1 MTDTPGQQQTI
12 TPERQMAAMQVGAV
26 FNAAHEY
33 LRGLEPLRPD
43 GLNGALVPFMTPQLS
58 LAHQRIDEA
67 AMWAVKSV
75 LNFGVPPAPPKAE
88 APIAPPA
95 APTPAPETVAPPSD
109 ETQRPG
115 GDDPAQSPGGSVALP
130 IDLQTI

>member
-43 GLNGALVPFMTPQLS
+43 GLSGALVPFMTPQLS

-88 APIAPPA
+88 APPPA
-95 APTPAPETVAPPSD
+95 EQPVKPPTDPLPPETGAAPEQPPADS
-109 ETQRPG
+109 Q
-115 GDDPAQSPGGSVALP
+115 PAAP